1 VFKEFLDNVFGF
13 AKGQT
18 MDRPEFDVSFPI
30 PMDLLN
36 QFKETPRI
44 VIRWPGIIGVPV
56 PDLLIDKEL
65 AKKIQ
70 TQGFEVMIVPTQFMR

>member
-1 VFKEFLDNVFGF
+1 MDKLDF
-13 AKGQT
+13 
-18 MDRPEFDVSFPI
+18 EVSFPI
-30 PMDLLN
+30 PMDLLA

-65 AKKIQ
+65 AKRIQ
-70 TQGFEVMIVPTQFMR
+70 AQGFEVMIVPKQTTR